1 MIAGTAALSG
11 NERDFRV
18 KNRTSRPKSH
28 RCMVPHLVLMPK
40 KGCYLA
46 LIGGRVRFVEKS
58 ILRVSLT
65 GPLRGDGTVP
75 AVIAEAGS
83 NARFAYE
90 EFFTSLDSPHTVEA
104 YRRDLHRFLAH
115 VHGFGLGLHQ
125 VSPKLV
131 RAFIDNLKPVK
142 PSDPPLSAP
151 TKKRVLAAV
160 RKFFDFAVTRHAV
173 PLNPALSVRGPK
185 HAIVEG
191 KTQQISVEQARRLLR
206 SIDTTNI
213 VGLRDRAIIATL
225 VYTGARV
232 GAVAKLRTDS
242 FYSDGEQF
250 WFRFDEKGGKS
261 REIPCRHDLQ
271 RIIRDY
277 LDAAGESRIGPLFR
291 SVLRRE
297 GRLTHN
303 SITAGDICRMVKRRL
318 KGAGLSLRI
327 SPHSFRV
334 TVATDLLK
342 QDVPLEQVQH
352 LLGHADP
359 RTTRLY
365 DRRERQVTRNLVER
379 ISV

>member
-1 MIAGTAALSG
+1 
-11 NERDFRV
+11 
-18 KNRTSRPKSH
+18 
-28 RCMVPHLVLMPK
+28 
-40 KGCYLA
+40 
-46 LIGGRVRFVEKS
+46 VEKS
-58 ILRVSLT
+58 ILPVSLT
-65 GPLRGDGTVP
+65 GSMTADGTVP
-75 AVIAEAGS
+75 AVVEEAGS

-115 VHGFGLGLHQ
+115 VHDLGLSLHQ
-125 VSPKLV
+125 VTPKLV
-131 RAFIDNLKPVK
+131 RAYIDNLKPLK
-142 PSDPPLSAP
+142 LSDPPLSAP

-160 RKFFDFAVTRHAV
+160 RKFFDFAVIRHAV

-191 KTQQISVEQARRLLR
+191 KTQQITVEQARRLLR
-206 SIDTTNI
+206 SIDTSNI
-213 VGLRDRAIIATL
+213 VGLRDRAILATL
-225 VYTGARV
+225 IYTGARV

-250 WFRFDEKGGKS
+250 WFRFHEKGGKS

-271 RIIRDY
+271 RIIRQY
-277 LDAAGESRIGPLFR
+277 LDAAGESGIGPLFR

-303 SITAGDICRMVKRRL
+303 VITAGDICRMVKRRV
-318 KGAGLSLRI
+318 KAACLSLRI

-334 TVATDLLK
+334 TVATDLLN
-342 QDVPLEQVQH
+342 QNVPLEDVQY
-352 LLGHADP
+352 LLGHADA
-359 RTTRLY
+359 RTTKLY
-365 DRRERQVTRNLVER
+365 DRRKRQITRNLVER